1 FTERKFRRT
10 HAEIPRLIPV
20 HPTHLRVG
28 GRVIP
33 LLETHPYAYTAA
45 SIRSFAHRYGFIRE
59 FGQSLDPNAD
69 LMEQLR
75 DQAVQDGVDPRTI
88 DNLLKA
94 LSGIP
99 LEGPL
104 PAVRPGSAAHE
115 AIAQVQRL
123 AAMVRA
129 GMLTR
134 AAIPNLPE
142 PLGNLQAFG
151 GARRL
156 IQALIDLAP
165 GRYADTV
172 LRLER
177 MGLTAADVANLTI
190 DRDRYLASLSRIW
203 GQSVL
208 RLFGTKP
215 AWEFGEK
222 LAAAQGLRFAQD
234 L

>member
-1 FTERKFRRT
+1 
-10 HAEIPRLIPV
+10 
-20 HPTHLRVG
+20 
-28 GRVIP
+28 
-33 LLETHPYAYTAA
+33 
-45 SIRSFAHRYGFIRE
+45 
-59 FGQSLDPNAD
+59 
-69 LMEQLR
+69 
-75 DQAVQDGVDPRTI
+75 
-88 DNLLKA
+88 
-94 LSGIP
+94 
-99 LEGPL
+99 
-104 PAVRPGSAAHE
+104 
-115 AIAQVQRL
+115 
-123 AAMVRA
+123 
-129 GMLTR
+129 
-134 AAIPNLPE
+134 
-142 PLGNLQAFG
+142 
-151 GARRL
+151 RL

-234 L
+234 LMAARGGRFTREMSWLTLRALGYTKRDADRLTYEMPKPEFSDVRLAPASVREAYIGVA